1 MNIFIYLYYMCAQI
15 WVWSWLYLDQSVEKK
30 KKYMVIEALYLDPED
45 LKQSKSEEE
54 RDCVYLQLL
63 YVICKFLHG
72 LVVMQLETF
81 CFVSCM

>member
-1 MNIFIYLYYMCAQI
+1 
-15 WVWSWLYLDQSVEKK
+15 
-30 KKYMVIEALYLDPED
+30 MVIEALYLDPED

-72 LVVMQLETF
+72 LVVLQLETF